1 MIAAAVILVGV
12 VLPAEYRIDP
22 LGIGKAT
29 GLLQLAKPEEV
40 EIALPAG
47 DSANS
52 LARFYPTAFR
62 IDAGSSS
69 MNSRELSQVTNGTER
84 RFIELDGCDA
94 IINDQVRNRGG

>member
-22 LGIGKAT
+22 LGIGEAT
-29 GLLQLAKPEEV
+29 GLLQLAKPEQV

-62 IDAGSSS
+62 NAGSSS